1 MSTPCPVNEPRLPP
15 EIVDQILRK
24 LDPVGAKHTLCT
36 CALVSRT
43 WLALSRPILFRSIFI
58 TAFRITVNN
67 DTLDLVKRGTTI
79 RPYVRDIGLC
89 LPPTSE
95 WTQADVFKLL
105 AKFPE
110 CTTLRLTDRWEIIRQ
125 LEFYAELERLLHEPA
140 PQSSFL
146 AKLRRAFGSSLF
158 GRRRK
163 PPPDSS
169 ATSAADDDTPPTP
182 DLNPLARL
190 HTLYMDWPR
199 GNLPLL
205 RLLAPTSLH
214 TLDLTLTS
222 SPTPLTPP
230 QRHCTRLSAPQAPT
244 LCAPLCCGSHRTSA
258 LGDRPRL
265 SHCRVFEHSIFTLNL
280 RRHACLTRHLCEPS
294 SQPLRIY

>member
-15 EIVDQILRK
+15 EIVDQILRE
-24 LDPVGAKHTLCT
+24 LDPVAAKHTLCT

-58 TAFRITVNN
+58 TPFRITVNN

-79 RPYVRDIGLC
+79 RPYVRDIRLC
-89 LPPTSE
+89 VPPTSE
-95 WTQADVFKLL
+95 WTQ
-105 AKFPE
+105 
-110 CTTLRLTDRWEIIRQ
+110 TDRDFEAYAQ
-125 LEFYAELERLLHEPA
+125 LERFLYESTL
-140 PQSSFL
+140 QSSFL

-169 ATSAADDDTPPTP
+169 ATCAADDDTPPTP

-190 HTLYMDWPR
+190 HTLYMDWPG

-214 TLDLTLTS
+214 TLDLTLSLISHAFDPSAETLHS
-222 SPTPLTPP
+222 LV
-230 QRHCTRLSAPQAPT
+230 TRY
-244 LCAPLCCGSHRTSA
+244 
-258 LGDRPRL
+258 
-265 SHCRVFEHSIFTLNL
+265 
-280 RRHACLTRHLCEPS
+280 ACLTRHLCERS
-294 SQPLRIY
+294 SQSRRIY